1 MTGGENH
8 PSDSRTLCVCVCVC
22 VCVCRVHQGLSLD
35 LEKLEV

>member
-8 PSDSRTLCVCVCVC
+8 PSDSRTPCVYVCVY
-22 VCVCRVHQGLSLD
+22 VCRVHQGLSLD